1 MIDLPF
7 PYALHQL
14 QTTRVLSLHGLSST
28 SQQPSLPCQLIHT
41 TQGHLFVPKT
51 QGNTRATH
59 NHTWLVSHS
68 LSHQTK
74 LATETFHPYTIHIWE
89 LCSGSVGFIRAPGL
103 RVMSWINI
111 VGPSSNIIF
120 TVSHLTYF
128 LLRPP
133 AEAHVQNHVLDYIL
147 E

>member
-1 MIDLPF
+1 MLFTNYKQLEYCPF
-7 PYALHQL
+7 MDSAVQVNNPVCCANSSTPHKA
-14 QTTRVLSLHGLSST
+14 TCLSLKL
-28 SQQPSLPCQLIHT
+28 
-41 TQGHLFVPKT
+41 
-51 QGNTRATH
+51 RATLEPH
-59 NHTWLVSHS
+59 TNNHTWLVSHS